1 MQSEPTEAE
10 SKKLSISENVGTG
23 VRRLNFVLRATDEE
37 QAAEKDVSVLR
48 LSHYENRQTLDSANE
63 ERKKL

>member
-37 QAAEKDVSVLR
+37 RAAEKDVSVLR